1 MTRCQVPAVLI
12 HQIEQEL
19 DKEEEEMMVFLCR
32 DLAPDL
38 ATADLR
44 ELLVAL
50 NEREKLSFLGLSEL
64 LYRVKRFDLLRRIL
78 KTEKATVEANLARSL
93 RIVPD
98 YRVLMVE
105 INENLEKE
113 EVSSLVFLLRDY
125 APRMKMAKD
134 KVAKKAN
141 GVLACIRN
149 SVASRTREVIVSLY
163 SALVRPHLEYCVQ
176 FWAPHYKRDIE
187 VLEHVQGRATKLVKG
202 LEHKSYEEW
211 LRELGLFSLEKRRL
225 RGDLIALYNCLKG
238 GCREVGVGLFSQVTS
253 DRTRGNGLKLC
264 QGRFR
269 LDMRKFYFT
278 ERVTKHWNRLPRE
291 VVESPS
297 LEVFKGRLDEVLRD
311 MSFLALV
318 IDLEKLNLVA
328 PNQLD
333 LIENCFQNIHRIDL
347 IRKIQKYKHEALMP
361 SVHSQP
367 VYVNALQ
374 ASLPNLSLIDPPY
387 NSGIQNVNKEKPQNG
402 QSLILA
408 EPVHMSIQESGPV
421 SHKVFDDQYRMQS
434 QPLGICLI
442 IDCIGND
449 TDVLEETFR
458 SLGYDIHCHRYLNM
472 NTMNQ
477 TLLEVARLQKHRN
490 CDSFICILSYIVP
503 ENEQEYTSLLE
514 VDGNDEKIIANA
526 KIPWKVTIPQV
537 ADIFWSQCKVDVST
551 LEKSP
556 SSSSYYLRCL
566 AELLRNPHKRKLSIL
581 DIHTELNRKV
591 YEWNKTTDPSQQY
604 SLLLQHTLRKK
615 LFLSHT

>member
-1 MTRCQVPAVLI
+1 MTRCEVPASLI

-19 DKEEEEMMVFLCR
+19 DKEEEEIMVFLCR

-50 NEREKLSFLGLSEL
+50 NEREQLSFLGLSEL

-78 KTEKATVEANLARSL
+78 KTEKATVEANLARCF
-93 RIVPD
+93 RIIPA

-113 EVSSLVFLLRDY
+113 EVGSLVFLLRDY

-134 KVAKKAN
+134 K
-141 GVLACIRN
+141 
-149 SVASRTREVIVSLY
+149 
-163 SALVRPHLEYCVQ
+163 
-176 FWAPHYKRDIE
+176 
-187 VLEHVQGRATKLVKG
+187 
-202 LEHKSYEEW
+202 
-211 LRELGLFSLEKRRL
+211 
-225 RGDLIALYNCLKG
+225 
-238 GCREVGVGLFSQVTS
+238 
-253 DRTRGNGLKLC
+253 
-264 QGRFR
+264 
-269 LDMRKFYFT
+269 
-278 ERVTKHWNRLPRE
+278 
-291 VVESPS
+291 
-297 LEVFKGRLDEVLRD
+297 
-311 MSFLALV
+311 SFLALV

-333 LIENCFQNIHRIDL
+333 LIEDCFRNIHRIDL
-347 IRKIQKYKHEALMP
+347 IRKIQNYKHEALL
-361 SVHSQP
+361 SSLHSQP

-387 NSGIQNVNKEKPQNG
+387 NSGIQNMNTGKSENG
-402 QSLILA
+402 ESLILA
-408 EPVHMSIQESGPV
+408 AAGPVHMSIQESGAV

-449 TDVLEETFR
+449 ADVLEETFR
-458 SLGYDIHCHRYLNM
+458 GLGYDVHCHRYLNM

-477 TLLEVARLQKHRN
+477 TLLEVARLQKHRS
-490 CDSFICILSYIVP
+490 CDSFVCILVSRGTPQSIFCTDHTFSGFPLEQIKKYFTADSCPELLGKPKLFFIQSYIVP
-503 ENEQEYTSLLE
+503 ENEQECTSLLE
-514 VDGNDEKIIANA
+514 VDGNYEKIITNA

-537 ADIFWSQCKVDVST
+537 ADIFWSHCKVDVST
-551 LEKSP
+551 IEKFP
-556 SSSSYYLRCL
+556 SSSSYYLHCL
-566 AELLRNPHKRKLSIL
+566 AEILSSPHKRKLSIL

-615 LFLSHT
+615 LFLSST

>member
-19 DKEEEEMMVFLCR
+19 DKDEEEMVVFLCR

-93 RIVPD
+93 RLVSD

-125 APRMKMAKD
+125 APRMKMVKD
-134 KVAKKAN
+134 K
-141 GVLACIRN
+141 
-149 SVASRTREVIVSLY
+149 
-163 SALVRPHLEYCVQ
+163 
-176 FWAPHYKRDIE
+176 
-187 VLEHVQGRATKLVKG
+187 
-202 LEHKSYEEW
+202 
-211 LRELGLFSLEKRRL
+211 
-225 RGDLIALYNCLKG
+225 
-238 GCREVGVGLFSQVTS
+238 
-253 DRTRGNGLKLC
+253 
-264 QGRFR
+264 
-269 LDMRKFYFT
+269 
-278 ERVTKHWNRLPRE
+278 
-291 VVESPS
+291 
-297 LEVFKGRLDEVLRD
+297 
-311 MSFLALV
+311 SFLALV

-333 LIENCFQNIHRIDL
+333 LLENCFRNIHRVDL
-347 IRKIQKYKHEALMP
+347 IRKIQKFRHEALM
-361 SVHSQP
+361 SSGHSQP

-387 NSGIQNVNKEKPQNG
+387 NSGVT
-402 QSLILA
+402 
-408 EPVHMSIQESGPV
+408 EPIHMSIQESGPV

-458 SLGYDIHCHRYLNM
+458 GLGYDVHCHRYLNM

-490 CDSFICILSYIVP
+490 CDSFICILVSRGSPQSIFCTDHTFSGFPLEQIKKYFTADSCPELLGKPKLFFIQSYIVP
-503 ENEQEYTSLLE
+503 ENDQEHTSLLE
-514 VDGNDEKIIANA
+514 IDGDDEKIIANT

-556 SSSSYYLRCL
+556 TSSSYYLRCL

-591 YEWNKTTDPSQQY
+591 YEWNKTTDPR
-604 SLLLQHTLRKK
+604 HV
-615 LFLSHT
+615 

>member
-1 MTRCQVPAVLI
+1 
-12 HQIEQEL
+12 
-19 DKEEEEMMVFLCR
+19 
-32 DLAPDL
+32 
-38 ATADLR
+38 
-44 ELLVAL
+44 
-50 NEREKLSFLGLSEL
+50 
-64 LYRVKRFDLLRRIL
+64 
-78 KTEKATVEANLARSL
+78 
-93 RIVPD
+93 
-98 YRVLMVE
+98 
-105 INENLEKE
+105 
-113 EVSSLVFLLRDY
+113 
-125 APRMKMAKD
+125 
-134 KVAKKAN
+134 
-141 GVLACIRN
+141 
-149 SVASRTREVIVSLY
+149 
-163 SALVRPHLEYCVQ
+163 
-176 FWAPHYKRDIE
+176 
-187 VLEHVQGRATKLVKG
+187 
-202 LEHKSYEEW
+202 
-211 LRELGLFSLEKRRL
+211 
-225 RGDLIALYNCLKG
+225 
-238 GCREVGVGLFSQVTS
+238 
-253 DRTRGNGLKLC
+253 
-264 QGRFR
+264 
-269 LDMRKFYFT
+269 
-278 ERVTKHWNRLPRE
+278 
-291 VVESPS
+291 
-297 LEVFKGRLDEVLRD
+297 
-311 MSFLALV
+311 
-318 IDLEKLNLVA
+318 
-328 PNQLD
+328 
-333 LIENCFQNIHRIDL
+333 
-347 IRKIQKYKHEALMP
+347 MP

-490 CDSFICILSYIVP
+490 CDSFICILVSRGSPQSIFCTDHTFSGFPLERIKKYFTADSCPELLGKPKLFFIQSYIVP

>member
-1 MTRCQVPAVLI
+1 MTKCQVPAVLI

-19 DKEEEEMMVFLCR
+19 DKEEEEIMVFLCR

-38 ATADLR
+38 ATADVR

-50 NEREKLSFLGLSEL
+50 NEREKLSLLGLSEL

-78 KTEKATVEANLARSL
+78 KTEKTTVEANLARSPRL
-93 RIVPD
+93 VPD

-113 EVSSLVFLLRDY
+113 EVGSLVFLLRDY

-134 KVAKKAN
+134 K
-141 GVLACIRN
+141 
-149 SVASRTREVIVSLY
+149 
-163 SALVRPHLEYCVQ
+163 
-176 FWAPHYKRDIE
+176 
-187 VLEHVQGRATKLVKG
+187 
-202 LEHKSYEEW
+202 
-211 LRELGLFSLEKRRL
+211 
-225 RGDLIALYNCLKG
+225 
-238 GCREVGVGLFSQVTS
+238 
-253 DRTRGNGLKLC
+253 
-264 QGRFR
+264 
-269 LDMRKFYFT
+269 
-278 ERVTKHWNRLPRE
+278 
-291 VVESPS
+291 
-297 LEVFKGRLDEVLRD
+297 
-311 MSFLALV
+311 SFLALV

-333 LIENCFQNIHRIDL
+333 LIEDCFRNIHRIDL
-347 IRKIQKYKHEALMP
+347 IKKIEKYKQEAFMS

-387 NSGIQNVNKEKPQNG
+387 ISGNVNKEKSQNG
-402 QSLILA
+402 QSFFQE
-408 EPVHMSIQESGPV
+408 EPVHMSIQESGPA
-421 SHKVFDDQYRMQS
+421 SHKVFNDEYRMQS

-458 SLGYDIHCHRYLNM
+458 GLGYDVHCHRYLNM

-490 CDSFICILSYIVP
+490 CDSFICILVSRGSPQSIFCTDQTFAGFPLEQIKKYFMADSCPELLGKPKLFFIQSYIVP
-503 ENEQEYTSLLE
+503 ENEQECTSLLE
-514 VDGNDEKIIANA
+514 VDGHDKKIIANA
-526 KIPWKVTIPQV
+526 KIPLKVTIPQV

-615 LFLSHT
+615 LFLSP

>member
-44 ELLVAL
+44 DLLVAL
-50 NEREKLSFLGLSEL
+50 NDREKLSFFGLSEL

-93 RIVPD
+93 RIIPD

-113 EVSSLVFLLRDY
+113 EVRSLIFLLRDY
-125 APRMKMAKD
+125 APRMKIAKD
-134 KVAKKAN
+134 K
-141 GVLACIRN
+141 
-149 SVASRTREVIVSLY
+149 
-163 SALVRPHLEYCVQ
+163 
-176 FWAPHYKRDIE
+176 
-187 VLEHVQGRATKLVKG
+187 
-202 LEHKSYEEW
+202 
-211 LRELGLFSLEKRRL
+211 
-225 RGDLIALYNCLKG
+225 
-238 GCREVGVGLFSQVTS
+238 
-253 DRTRGNGLKLC
+253 
-264 QGRFR
+264 
-269 LDMRKFYFT
+269 
-278 ERVTKHWNRLPRE
+278 
-291 VVESPS
+291 
-297 LEVFKGRLDEVLRD
+297 
-311 MSFLALV
+311 SFLALV

-328 PNQLD
+328 PDQLD
-333 LIENCFQNIHRIDL
+333 LIESCFQNIHRIDL
-347 IRKIQKYKHEALMP
+347 MRKIQKYKREALMS

-387 NSGIQNVNKEKPQNG
+387 NSGVNYF
-402 QSLILA
+402 SVLIAA
-408 EPVHMSIQESGPV
+408 ESVPTSIQESGAM
-421 SHKVFDDQYRMQS
+421 SHKVRAAKYRMQS

-458 SLGYDIHCHRYLNM
+458 GLGYEVHCYRYLSVDALNE
-472 NTMNQ
+472 
-477 TLLEVARLQKHRN
+477 TLLQAARLQTHRN
-490 CDSFICILSYIVP
+490 CDSFICVLVSRGSPQSIFCTDHTCSAFPLEYVKKYFTADSCPALLGKPKLFFIQNYVVP
-503 ENEQEYTSLLE
+503 ENEQECTSLE
-514 VDGNDEKIIANA
+514 IDGNDERIISNA
-526 KIPWKVTIPQV
+526 PVPWKVTIPQA
-537 ADIFWSQCKVDVST
+537 ADIFWSHCRVNAST

-566 AELLRNPHKRKLSIL
+566 AELLRNPYKRKLSVL
-581 DIHTELNRKV
+581 DIHTELNGRV
-591 YEWNKTTDPSQQY
+591 DDWNKTADPSQQY
-604 SLLLQHTLRKK
+604 SLLLQHTLRKT
-615 LFLSHT
+615 LFLSP